1 MTLTF
6 YHNKQIDSVLEID
19 NIYIYIYVVKVIQQ
33 VCKMF
38 VHLIMQSIKCAEFYT
53 KYDCKLK
60 WLIVST
66 ILKVTKGRKD
76 TTQINKQQ

>member
-19 NIYIYIYVVKVIQQ
+19 NIYMVKVIQQ